1 MEAQRGQAASP
12 NGSAEFVQRAGE
24 ASGPLNSFCP
34 LADADGALRSLVWL
48 QPTVLAK
55 GNLLRKGRCLLLGDE
70 PSILGR
76 ERRRGWA
83 DGPGP
88 RPSPPLIC
96 WPHTI
101 TSLSEPQ
108 LGLGSR
114 PRRAAVTVQVEEP

>member
-48 QPTVLAK
+48 QPIVLAK

-76 ERRRGWA
+76 ERRRGV
-83 DGPGP
+83 G
-88 RPSPPLIC
+88 
-96 WPHTI
+96 
-101 TSLSEPQ
+101 
-108 LGLGSR
+108 
-114 PRRAAVTVQVEEP
+114 RRAWSTALSTAYLLASHNHQPL